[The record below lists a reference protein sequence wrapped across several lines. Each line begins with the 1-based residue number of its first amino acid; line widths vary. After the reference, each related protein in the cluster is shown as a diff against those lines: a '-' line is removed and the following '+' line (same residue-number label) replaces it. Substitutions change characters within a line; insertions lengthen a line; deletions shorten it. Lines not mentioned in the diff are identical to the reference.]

1 MASHGERP
9 NFGCRFDT
17 VTTVTTVTPGGLC
30 TGGCDTACPG
40 GWNMWEWGH
49 HQRYDRYER
58 YDRYNYERLEYLGH
72 PARDRVVPR
81 ARAFLVAAK
90 RRADFEGCHN
100 RDVVGGVRHI
110 WNRLLERWR
119 FEGVTENEPL
129 RLMDGEI
136 RWSRVSRVVKMVTAV
151 PVLTHL
157 IEERVGATEVTEVA
171 EVPVLT
177 HLIE

>member
-1 MASHGERP
+1 
-9 NFGCRFDT
+9 
-17 VTTVTTVTPGGLC
+17 
-30 TGGCDTACPG
+30 
-40 GWNMWEWGH
+40 MWEWGH
-49 HQRYDRYER
+49 HQRYDRYDR

-72 PARDRVVPR
+72 PARDCVLPR

-177 HLIE
+177 HLIEERVDAHVACRRNGRLASGQLLTIEGERVQVAWGTTQ